1 MDVHNREVPLYSLLR
16 EVYNNQH
23 NYNNCV
29 GSILVLHCNFHSL
42 DTMSIMNI
50 NVINICIANVFCRV
64 SHLRQMLT
72 QMQYLKFC
80 TVKSNNYY
88 RQYIASYI
96 YTSLKSL
103 FSLDNMINMNIN
115 VIIINIICSLA

>member
-1 MDVHNREVPLYSLLR
+1 
-16 EVYNNQH
+16 
-23 NYNNCV
+23 
-29 GSILVLHCNFHSL
+29 
-42 DTMSIMNI
+42 MSIMNI

-88 RQYIASYI
+88 RQYIASPVR
-96 YTSLKSL
+96 
-103 FSLDNMINMNIN
+103 DNYYLCEYMYE
-115 VIIINIICSLA
+115 ICIHCMCACDVSELYG